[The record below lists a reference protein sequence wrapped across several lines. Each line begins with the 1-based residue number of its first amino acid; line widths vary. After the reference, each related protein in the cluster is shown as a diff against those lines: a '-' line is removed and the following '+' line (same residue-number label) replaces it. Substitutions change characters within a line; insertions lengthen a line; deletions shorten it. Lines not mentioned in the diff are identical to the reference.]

1 MCTPKTHQQCKTKSL
16 WCLNNIPTIF
26 HEREREKHVCMC
38 VPPPWLCGRHA
49 ANRSPSRVFLR
60 TPVAMHTRSF
70 CGVTFVFIW
79 KIVPSLKRA
88 LSKWRVF
95 ALASKRLRLRRV
107 ATFTLRSCRALR
119 FLLDMV
125 CTGTFLKHCDSDKTV
140 VDRQLLGHLREW
152 RSTRQFSRHLIQ
164 TRGKMPFASSCPVL
178 CGALRH
184 LVAHGPIRAW
194 PCPSSRSDL
203 HIRDIVHHDPSMR
216 FHETELTNI
225 REKDA
230 AACSQVKC
238 GACLLCVSVFFYKV
252 YCCILNNL
260 CSKREENSFYARPF
274 YPRLTVSK
282 VTRVHN

>member
-1 MCTPKTHQQCKTKSL
+1 MFGNEARLTLVNGWTWNTLRERTCAPEKTNQQCKTKSL
-16 WCLNNIPTIF
+16 WCLINIPISSS
-26 HEREREKHVCMC
+26 VAC
-38 VPPPWLCGRHA
+38 VADTLQTA
-49 ANRSPSRVFLR
+49 SPSRVILQ
-60 TPVAMHTRSF
+60 TPFAMHPRSF
-70 CGVTFVFIW
+70 SGVTFLFIFE
-79 KIVPSLKRA
+79 IFLSLKRA

-119 FLLDMV
+119 FLPDMV
-125 CTGTFLKHCDSDKTV
+125 CTGTSSKHCDSDLV

-152 RSTRQFSRHLIQ
+152 RSTRQLSRHLIQ
-164 TRGKMPFASSCPVL
+164 TRGKMPFASSCLVL

-184 LVAHGPIRAW
+184 LVAHGPMRAW

-238 GACLLCVSVFFYKV
+238 GACLLCVSVF
-252 YCCILNNL
+252 L
-260 CSKREENSFYARPF
+260 
-274 YPRLTVSK
+274 
-282 VTRVHN
+282 